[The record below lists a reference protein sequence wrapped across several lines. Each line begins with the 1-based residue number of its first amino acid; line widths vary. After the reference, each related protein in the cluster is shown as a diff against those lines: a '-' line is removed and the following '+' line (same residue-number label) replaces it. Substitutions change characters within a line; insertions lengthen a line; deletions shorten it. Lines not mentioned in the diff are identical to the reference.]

1 MEKKQVLALQ
11 ILKSPKQKNPK
22 SGDSFQ
28 QFERIKF
35 FAGSTFN
42 GKLTMQWSIA
52 DGKQT
57 NQLGNIL
64 EFNNK
69 VRKRFKANNKKRFF
83 LKYKYNLQK
92 QRISS

>member
-11 ILKSPKQKNPK
+11 ILKSPKQENPK

-42 GKLTMQWSIA
+42 GKLTMQ
-52 DGKQT
+52 
-57 NQLGNIL
+57 
-64 EFNNK
+64 
-69 VRKRFKANNKKRFF
+69 
-83 LKYKYNLQK
+83 
-92 QRISS
+92 